1 MRVFDDLKEKAFL
14 RIFKSRPLEKNIFLR
29 LGIKGEKNNNKQYL
43 LTQKFKEMKKVLS
56 LMAVAALLLL
66 NGCTNTSETPITD
79 ALKSAKKGWVMTS
92 VKSVPAYQLSA
103 GVMLDELY
111 ADGDYEHST
120 GFFYSYE
127 KDDVLIFGENGVLTI
142 DPGTLLPEDPSEPY
156 QIATAAT
163 YTVDEAKQ
171 QITFQMPW
179 EYDDQ
184 LELCSVVSYDK
195 NQLVLKYTRN
205 DDSNPAKSQN
215 TFTITYVP
223 AK

>member
-1 MRVFDDLKEKAFL
+1 
-14 RIFKSRPLEKNIFLR
+14 
-29 LGIKGEKNNNKQYL
+29 
-43 LTQKFKEMKKVLS
+43 MKKVFCV
-56 LMAVAALLLL
+56 MAVAALFLL
-66 NGCTNTSETPITD
+66 NVCNPTSETPITD
-79 ALKSAKKGWVMTS
+79 ILKSAKKGWVMTS

-103 GVMLDELY
+103 GVMLEELY

-127 KDDVLIFGENGVLTI
+127 KDDAIIFGENGVETI

-163 YTVDEAKQ
+163 YLVDEANE
-171 QITFQMPW
+171 QISFQMPW
-179 EYDDQ
+179 EYDEQ
-184 LELCSVVSYDK
+184 LELCSVVSCDK
-195 NQLVLKYTRN
+195 NQLVIKYTRN
-205 DDSNPAKSQN
+205 DDDNPAKAQN